1 MKELERKGLLL
12 KLKQPGKRS
21 ISQNVSKWLWRG
33 LVILFVLTVLWL
45 NRQQLLDLLHFFRN
59 REAVIAALEPL
70 GWGGPLLYLLIVQL
84 QVLSATIPGH
94 ALMIAAGYLY
104 GFPLGL
110 TLNLIGGV
118 GASQVAFVL
127 ARRAGHAWVSRVL
140 PQPVLRRWQPVVE
153 RQGFFFF
160 LTCFWLPIVPHNATN
175 YLAGLSSISFGR
187 FLLANFL
194 GRLPGMILVTL
205 IGSHGF
211 ELTWSQWSLLAAAGL
226 LLLLGGRYLAAKL
239 WSRWDT
245 LS

>member
-1 MKELERKGLLL
+1 MKELEHK
-12 KLKQPGKRS
+12 KLIADQA
-21 ISQNVSKWLWRG
+21 QKWLGWG
-33 LVILFVLTVLWL
+33 LILALLLVILWL
-45 NRQQLLDLLHFFRN
+45 NHFQFLELFHFFRN
-59 REAVIAALEPL
+59 REAVTAYLEPL
-70 GWGGPLLYLLIVQL
+70 GWGGPLLYLLIIL
-84 QVLSATIPGH
+84 FQVLSATIPGH

-110 TLNLIGGV
+110 ALNLIGGV

-127 ARRAGHAWVSRVL
+127 ARRAGQAWVSRVL
-140 PQPVLRRWQPVVE
+140 PQPVLHRWQPVVE
-153 RQGFFFF
+153 RRGFFFF

-175 YLAGLSSISFGR
+175 YLAGLGSISFGR

-211 ELTWSQWSLLAAAGL
+211 ELTGPQWGLLAAAGL

-239 WSRWDT
+239 RSRWDT
-245 LS
+245 LSWRIEDGG